1 MYMLLYDLFSDI
13 IKIDNVLLIVKNIG
27 VVSEIRAPNKIKQ
40 KEKWITIGENDDP
53 AHMHINSEL
62 IKSAKFIQEEKPE
75 RVSYS
80 IHFYDDE
87 ENRVVAAFFTK
98 MYDDSK
104 KLIENRKLE
113 YDTLR
118 DKYSA
123 FIDFKKNLV

>member
-104 KLIENRKLE
+104 KLIQNKKLE

-123 FIDFKKNLV
+123 FVDFKKNLV

>member
-13 IKIDNVLLIVKNIG
+13 IKIDNVLLIVKNNG

>member
-13 IKIDNVLLIVKNIG
+13 IKIDNVLLIVKNNG
-27 VVSEIRAPNKIKQ
+27 VVSEIKAPNKIKQ

-87 ENRVVAAFFTK
+87 
-98 MYDDSK
+98 
-104 KLIENRKLE
+104 RKSCRCSFL
-113 YDTLR
+113 Y
-118 DKYSA
+118 
-123 FIDFKKNLV
+123 KNV